1 MKYRLCLA
9 LSITLLAA
17 AVLAAPPAPPSGA
30 LVSGLTTVP
39 ATNAVSAPVGFFPI
53 SLVYS
58 PATVFKPSYATAF
71 QWSANTEAD
80 LAGYNVYF
88 GDLVNTNVFAKLTV
102 AKPVNVV
109 TFLNL
114 NTNIVYGFYA
124 TAFNTTA
131 QESSPS
137 TLVVLKP
144 GTP

>member
-1 MKYRLCLA
+1 M
-9 LSITLLAA
+9 LAA
-17 AVLAAPPAPPSGA
+17 AAFAAPPAPPSGA
-30 LVSGLTTVP
+30 LVAGLTTLPV
-39 ATNAVSAPVGFFPI
+39 TNAVSAPVGFFPVA
-53 SLVYS
+53 LVYS
-58 PATVFKPSYATAF
+58 PTTVFKPAYATAF
-71 QWSANTEAD
+71 DWNPNTEAD

-102 AKPVNVV
+102 PKVTTAVV
-109 TFLNL
+109 FLNL
-114 NTNIVYGFYA
+114 STNVVFGFYA